1 MTTSLDVEKRIQK
14 LMMPVETQIMMCD
27 DINDILYL
35 AVGMLRRAI
44 LILDNQ
50 YNKDGRQAVINEF
63 NK

>member
-1 MTTSLDVEKRIQK
+1 
-14 LMMPVETQIMMCD
+14 MPVETQIMMCD